1 MRQYNCIGFLA
12 QATGGL
18 RAHLLAALSGR
29 PLAGCM
35 HGCMFTSILLISLTF
50 QEEQQTES
58 KMTDRRTEKLHL
70 SVRRLRLPPLCS
82 TQRAV
87 HSRCPVVTNCLRW
100 YSTALYCT
108 EVQPCTRR
116 GTLQSSRGALYKVQ
130 MTYHGMTF
138 SVKGWIM

>member
-18 RAHLLAALSGR
+18 RAHLLAALSGW
-29 PLAGCM
+29 PWAGCM
-35 HGCMFTSILLISLTF
+35 HACLPSILLISLTF

-70 SVRRLRLPPLCS
+70 SVRRLRLPTLCS
-82 TQRAV
+82 TQGAV
-87 HSRCPVVTNCLRW
+87 HSCCPAVTNCLRW

-116 GTLQSSRGALYKVQ
+116 GTLQSSGGALYKVQ
-130 MTYHGMTF
+130 MTYHSMTF
-138 SVKGWIM
+138 SVKG